1 MGDFMMYTILKKTDM
16 SAHKKIYSRK
26 MKCKG
31 YHIQQKLHKPGA
43 DTSINHRLD
52 LVIRAIREIRKG
64 PACIS

>member
-16 SAHKKIYSRK
+16 SVHKKIYSRK

-52 LVIRAIREIRKG
+52 LVISFASQVKQ
-64 PACIS
+64 AS